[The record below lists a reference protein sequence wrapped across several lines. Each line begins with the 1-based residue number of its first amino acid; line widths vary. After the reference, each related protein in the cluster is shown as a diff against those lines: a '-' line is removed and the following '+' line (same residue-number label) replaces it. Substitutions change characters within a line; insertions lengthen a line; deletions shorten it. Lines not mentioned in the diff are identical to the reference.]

1 MTIVDVLILAAAA
14 VLLRLVS
21 MRREWC
27 APALLAASIVALYW
41 LTPLSP
47 VRNLDFWLPTLTLL
61 LVALSWVLVTPGEQR
76 SLKSNAAAIG
86 ILVGVVLLVAL
97 TRLVSLNGILTASR
111 PPQFHQVALVL
122 LLSAGLVWL
131 AWRFAGGRAV
141 AAGIVVLLA
150 LLVVLKLPVLA
161 QSASAGLRL
170 LMQQDPTKAL
180 PGDLRWLGYS
190 YIAFRLVHTLR
201 ERQNGRLGA
210 VGMGEFFIY
219 MLFFPSISAGPI
231 DRIERFLKDLRK
243 PLSLESA
250 DFGAAGQ
257 RLVLGLFKKFAVA
270 DALGLVALNAQNAG
284 QAQGAGWL
292 WLLCIAYSLYIYFD
306 FSGYTD
312 IAIGLGRLL
321 GVSLPENFNQ
331 PYLKPNLTQFWNNW
345 HMTLTQWFR
354 AYFFNPFTR
363 YLRAPERK
371 LSPVLVILI
380 TQVATMLLIGL
391 WHGITWNF
399 VIWGLWHGLGLF
411 VQNRYSD
418 WAKARTAWLEAS
430 PWLGRG
436 AAFLGGLLTFVF
448 VTLGWVWFAL
458 PTPGL
463 SLSVLAR
470 LFGLVGS

>member
-1 MTIVDVLILAAAA
+1 M
-14 VLLRLVS
+14 
-21 MRREWC
+21 
-27 APALLAASIVALYW
+27 
-41 LTPLSP
+41 
-47 VRNLDFWLPTLTLL
+47 
-61 LVALSWVLVTPGEQR
+61 
-76 SLKSNAAAIG
+76 G
-86 ILVGVVLLVAL
+86 ILLGVVLLVAL
-97 TRLVSLNGILTASR
+97 TRLVSLQGILTASR
-111 PPQFHQVALVL
+111 PPQFYQVALAL
-122 LLSAGLVWL
+122 LLALGLVWL
-131 AWRFAGGRAV
+131 TFLLAGGRAV
-141 AAGIVVLLA
+141 GGGIVVLLV
-150 LLVVLKLPVLA
+150 LLVVLKLPALA
-161 QSASAGLRL
+161 QLVAAGLRVV
-170 LMQQDPTKAL
+170 MQQDPGKAL

-201 ERQNGRLGA
+201 DRQMNRASGRLG
-210 VGMGEFFIY
+210 VVSLGEFFIY
-219 MLFFPSISAGPI
+219 IIFFPSISAGPI
-231 DRIERFLKDLRK
+231 DRLDRFLKDLRS
-243 PLSLESA
+243 PLGLESA

-284 QAQGAGWL
+284 QTQGTGWL

-331 PYLKPNLTQFWNNW
+331 PYLKTNLTQFWNNW

-354 AYFFNPFTR
+354 AYFFNPLTR
-363 YLRAPERK
+363 YLSSSGRSNGHETRTVDGK
-371 LSPVLVILI
+371 DITGWRRQSLSPGLVILI
-380 TQVATMLLIGL
+380 TQVCTMLLIGL

-411 VQNRYSD
+411 IQNRYSAWVKGRCD
-418 WAKARTAWLEAS
+418 WLETS

-436 AAFLGGLLTFVF
+436 AALLGGLLTFAF

-470 LFGLVGS
+470 LFGLG